1 MNAIGRKKPMQT
13 YDLAQTAELID
24 AMRGTR
30 LFIPVLLAVLCG
42 MRRGEIAALRWKSVD
57 LTAGQIAVIQSA
69 EQTRTQVRY
78 KEPKSG
84 RSRTVA
90 LSATVLE
97 ELRAHR
103 LRQAEELLRLGI
115 RLTDETFVCAR
126 EDGLPLQPDSF
137 THDWDRK
144 IASTTLPRIRFHD
157 LRHAHATHML
167 AAGVHPK
174 VASERL
180 GHSKI
185 GITLDLYSHVLPNMQ
200 ADAAAIV
207 DDALRAALN
216 KGETKHK

>member
-1 MNAIGRKKPMQT
+1 MQT

-90 LSATVLE
+90 LSAAVLE

-103 LRQAEELLRLGI
+103 LRQAEELLR
-115 RLTDETFVCAR
+115 AR
-126 EDGLPLQPDSF
+126 HS
-137 THDWDRK
+137 
-144 IASTTLPRIRFHD
+144 
-157 LRHAHATHML
+157 AH
-167 AAGVHPK
+167 
-174 VASERL
+174 R
-180 GHSKI
+180 
-185 GITLDLYSHVLPNMQ
+185 
-200 ADAAAIV
+200 
-207 DDALRAALN
+207 
-216 KGETKHK
+216 